1 MMNEHF
7 LTLNKLVAD
16 LKCAFQ
22 DKDWEKVAELDLT
35 SQSVIN
41 DNASLVKTSNDKI
54 LFTALISELQSL
66 YDLLVS
72 ENIDRRTE
80 FGLEL
85 KKLNKEH
92 NAISQYLKSSGY

>member
-1 MMNEHF
+1 MNEQF

-22 DKDWEKVAELDLT
+22 DKDWEKVAELD
-35 SQSVIN
+35 SMAQSIIN
-41 DNASLVKTSNDKI
+41 DNAPLVKTNNDKV

-66 YDLLVS
+66 YNLLVN

-92 NAISQYLKSSGY
+92 NAISQYLQSSAY